1 METKT
6 REKIRLLEIL
16 QGYSVIGD
24 DSERFFFKHPTVLDK
39 LNEAFRS
46 KELEKRGRKIG
57 LLNEEELISEAISNG
72 NYSTDL
78 EDEKA
83 DLEWA
88 LDKKKKLAAKFQ
100 DNALLKANEESIK
113 RDLDRISEINN
124 IRSSFVQ
131 SSLENFVTSKGYLH
145 SCRNF
150 CFKDP
155 DLKEKIEEDDVNKY
169 IALYLNT
176 YNDIIDLDNILRT
189 SYLPDFFEL
198 VRLSD
203 DPLFIFGEKA
213 TNITLFQRDLLI
225 CSKLLKFKIDNVNNI
240 PKKILN
246 DAVLLYHFVPSTNHD
261 AKETNIRE
269 LVEEKGGIK
278 NMSAGDKLT

>member
-24 DSERFFFKHPTVLDK
+24 DSERFFFKHPTILDK
-39 LNEAFRS
+39 LNESFRS
-46 KELEKRGRKIG
+46 KELERRGRKIG
-57 LLNEEELISEAISNG
+57 LLNEEELISEAVSNG

-78 EDEKA
+78 EEEKA

-100 DNALLKANEESIK
+100 DNALLKANEESIQ
-113 RDLDRISEINN
+113 RDLDRISEINS

-131 SSLENFVTSKGYLH
+131 SSLENFVTSKGHLH

-150 CFKDP
+150 CFKDSG
-155 DLKEKIEEDDVNKY
+155 LKEKIEEGDVNKY
-169 IALYLNT
+169 IALYLNV

-198 VRLSD
+198 TRLSD

-225 CSKLLKFKIDNVNNI
+225 CSKLLKFKIDNISNI

-246 DAVLLYHFVPSTNHD
+246 DAVLLYHYVPSANQD
-261 AKETNIRE
+261 AKETNIRD

-278 NMSAGDKLT
+278 NMSASDKLT